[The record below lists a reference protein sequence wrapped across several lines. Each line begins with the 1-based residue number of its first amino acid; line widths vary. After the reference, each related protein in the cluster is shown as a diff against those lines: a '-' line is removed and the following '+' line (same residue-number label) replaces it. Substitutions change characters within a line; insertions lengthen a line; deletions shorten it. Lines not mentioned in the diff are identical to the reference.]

1 MSSPPT
7 PTFQNNG
14 SFCLAAST
22 ATLVEP
28 TERTPLLK
36 DLQNGIGRPVSTVQ
50 FDDEE
55 EEAEGEEVDLIVPG
69 EATFSQTLLNV
80 LGDLIGTGLLACP
93 IAIAHAGWV
102 IGPLLLCLVCG
113 ITLWSLKILIRI
125 IEKDRSM
132 RNFADVARYGLGARA
147 EKWITAMFIADCC
160 IWTIALIVL
169 FSDSFEA
176 VMPILTSN
184 QWKVIGLLVIVP
196 FNFIPLRFLA
206 WTSALGITSTWT
218 LVAILIFTGLAT
230 PSSPGSVLDPAP
242 TDLWP
247 AQGFVKLGLSFG
259 LLISGFG
266 GHFLIPN
273 LIRDMKRPE
282 QADRVCEVAYAICI
296 VVYALVSVFGYLMF
310 GKDVSDEI
318 SRDLAK
324 TSAFSPLMAQIAVWM
339 VAINPL
345 TKLPLGL
352 RPLTDI
358 VYSALRLQPTAFVPK
373 AHVSYIE
380 PNKPDEEANEP
391 PTPITPNG
399 PTLSSLSNSTIST
412 ATFITIEDQH
422 YAHALF
428 NAQRKHDRRE
438 HVKTVLRTLIT
449 ILLLGVFVVG
459 ALAFPSFET
468 LMSIMGG
475 GMSIITCILIPIAAG
490 ASIWGWRWYSILLF
504 GLSTVVCVIGVIC
517 AFLNNGDA

>member
-1 MSSPPT
+1 MVSPPT
-7 PTFQNNG
+7 PTNDR
-14 SFCLAAST
+14 SICLATST

-28 TERTPLLK
+28 TERTSLLK
-36 DLQNGIGRPVSTVQ
+36 DVQNDTGKPVSPAQ
-50 FDDEE
+50 YDQEEE
-55 EEAEGEEVDLIVPG
+55 EEAEGKEVELLLPG
-69 EATFSQTLLNV
+69 KANFSQTLLNV

-93 IAIAHAGWV
+93 IAIAHAGW
-102 IGPLLLCLVCG
+102 ILGPLLLCLVSG
-113 ITLWSLKILIRI
+113 ITLWTLKILIRI
-125 IEKDRSM
+125 IEMDRSM

-147 EKWITAMFIADCC
+147 EKWVTAMFIADCC

-176 VMPILTSN
+176 VLPMFTSN
-184 QWKVIGLLVIVP
+184 QWKVIGLIVIVP
-196 FNFIPLRFLA
+196 LNFIPLRFLA
-206 WTSALGITSTWT
+206 WTSALGITSTWA

-230 PSSPGSVLDPAP
+230 PTSPGSVLDPAH

-247 AQGFVKLGLSFG
+247 AHGLVKLGLSFG

-266 GHFLIPN
+266 GHFLVPN

-282 QADRVCEVAYAICI
+282 QAERVCEVGYGICI

-310 GKDVSDEI
+310 GTDVSDEI

-358 VYSALRLQPTAFVPK
+358 VYSAMRLQPTTFVPK
-373 AHVSYIE
+373 VHVSYTESNE
-380 PNKPDEEANEP
+380 PNEEDDESSS
-391 PTPITPNG
+391 PITSNT
-399 PTLSSLSNSTIST
+399 PTVLSSFSSSTVSA
-412 ATFITIEDQH
+412 ATSITLEDEH
-422 YAHALF
+422 YAHALSI
-428 NAQRKHDRRE
+428 AQRRHDRRE
-438 HVKTVLRTLIT
+438 QLKAIFRALIT
-449 ILLLGVFVVG
+449 IVLLGVFVLG
-459 ALAFPSFET
+459 ALAFPSLET
-468 LMSIMGG
+468 LMGVMGG

-504 GLSTVVCVIGVIC
+504 GLSAVVCAIGVVC